1 MSVLD
6 ERKSEVLRVLVEEY
20 IASGEPVSSRA
31 ILECS
36 RLEVSPA
43 TIRNDLSALDREG
56 MALQPHTSAGRVPTG
71 RAYRYYVDHLTPRR
85 LRAPTREKI
94 RDFFSSVHQ
103 ELGRLLKSTS
113 ELVADLSNYPA
124 IVTGPGMA
132 GEHVHGVSLVSLGGH
147 AVLLVLVSDAGR
159 VGKEV
164 LTLSTPVEEETVLEA
179 ERVLDRMLHDR
190 LLGEIESLSGE
201 VPDVLSAS
209 VREVV
214 EEGLEAVCRSEDT
227 ARDVYVGGTS
237 QMASLWE
244 DLSTIHQVLEMLER
258 ETLVMGIMTSA
269 PPGTVIQIGDE
280 LPMSQ
285 DVDLAMI
292 STPYAV
298 GGVAAGRIGVLGPMR
313 MDYSRTISIVEEV
326 SDNLADNLGS

>member
-1 MSVLD
+1 MLD
-6 ERKSEVLRVLVEEY
+6 ERKAEVLRVLVEEY
-20 IASGEPVSSRA
+20 ISSGEPVSSRA

-36 RLEVSPA
+36 KLDVSPA

-56 MALQPHTSAGRVPTG
+56 LAIQPHTSAGRIPTG

-94 RDFFSSVHQ
+94 HGFFSSVHQ

-113 ELVADLSNYPA
+113 ELVADLSKYPS

-132 GEHVHGVSLVSLGGH
+132 GEHVHGVSLVPLGGH

-164 LTLSTPVEEETVLEA
+164 LTLDHLVEETMVDEA
-179 ERVLDRMLHDR
+179 ERVLSGMLHGR
-190 LLGEIESLSGE
+190 LLAGVASLHDE
-201 VPDVLSAS
+201 VPEDLSAAT
-209 VREVV
+209 REVV
-214 EEGLEAVCRSEDT
+214 EEGLDAVGLSED
-227 ARDVYVGGTS
+227 ASRDVYVGGTS

-244 DLSTIHQVLEMLER
+244 DLSTVHRVLGMLER
-258 ETLVMGIMTSA
+258 EALVMGIMSSA

-280 LPMSQ
+280 LPMQ
-285 DVDLAMI
+285 DEVDLAMI
-292 STPYAV
+292 STPYEV
-298 GGVAAGRIGVLGPMR
+298 GGVSAGRIGVLGPMR

-326 SDNLADNLGS
+326 SDNLQDSLGS